1 MFIVP
6 ATTLNPCSPEFVLIL
21 KSEIFIHKNANET
34 PKMWAKY
41 SEMFSSPH
49 SAGANGSDGHEWML
63 SGSLES
69 LLMYSYCHDFSISSN
84 WFLPCMQRK

>member
-1 MFIVP
+1 
-6 ATTLNPCSPEFVLIL
+6 
-21 KSEIFIHKNANET
+21 
-34 PKMWAKY
+34 MWAKY